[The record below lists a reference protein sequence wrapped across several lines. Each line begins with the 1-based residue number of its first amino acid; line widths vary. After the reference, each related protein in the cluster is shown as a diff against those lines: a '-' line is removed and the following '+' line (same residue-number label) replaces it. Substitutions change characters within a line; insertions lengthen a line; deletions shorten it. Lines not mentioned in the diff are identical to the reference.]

1 MGVVFDDELL
11 EEAVDSFAGGEMRF
25 DAALEAGEEG
35 EVAVGGLVHLG
46 GDGGA
51 LEERGGVVGVDVV
64 EGDLPGE

>member
-1 MGVVFDDELL
+1 MG
-11 EEAVDSFAGGEMRF
+11 F
-25 DAALEAGEEG
+25 DAALEAGKEG